1 MKYSILALVAAV
13 MLTGCVD
20 SRKLAAK
27 EAAARDIVVNRKTFA
42 KEILAATNECIKN
55 ANTLTQL
62 IAAGNDAEETVSACS
77 RQAQKAYGASSP
89 WQEQYLLEYAY
100 AR

>member
-27 EAAARDIVVNRKTFA
+27 EAAARDIIDNRKTFA
-42 KEILAATNECIKN
+42 KEILVATNECVKN
-55 ANTLTQL
+55 ANTLTHL
-62 IAAGNDAEETVSACS
+62 VAAGNDAEETVIACS
-77 RQAQKAYGASSP
+77 RQAQDAYGASSP
-89 WQEQYLLEYAY
+89 WQEIYLMEYAY
-100 AR
+100 AK